1 VPTAARHRSR
11 WSAASLRASSAV
23 GCWSSRCE
31 RRSRPGGR
39 RHRGPTRCASKDYL
53 PRAPGD
59 LVEVDTLDVRP
70 SPGMVFKHFT
80 ARDPFPVAGARDVR
94 AGGRLPRRRR
104 YRYYVSRNL
113 VRGSADRVQ
122 RRWRVAA
129 PEIER
134 AVVAIARRLFD
145 DKTAVLGA
153 LRESGI
159 ESSDVSRI
167 FEVTSDWSRRL
178 GSETEAAA
186 AIAELIERVG
196 LSEEGIRVAVKV
208 PISAG
213 RAAGM
218 SSPNALCR
226 AHFFPMKIKRRGV
239 EMRIILDGKD
249 DVLRKIAPA
258 LLKAM
263 ARASRWF
270 EELASG
276 RVPSPTEIAKR
287 ESLQKGYVARLTRLA
302 FFAPRIVDAVAG
314 GPYKS

>member
-1 VPTAARHRSR
+1 VGADRAAASDDLGPAAVATAA
-11 WSAASLRASSAV
+11 LRGAQARTT
-23 GCWSSRCE
+23 C
-31 RRSRPGGR
+31 
-39 RHRGPTRCASKDYL
+39 H
-53 PRAPGD
+53 APND

-80 ARDPFPVAGARDVR
+80 ARDPLPIAGARDR

-113 VRGSADRVQ
+113 VRDSADRVQ
-122 RRWRVAA
+122 RGWRIAA
-129 PEIER
+129 PEIEL

-145 DKTAVLGA
+145 DKAAVLGA

-178 GSETEAAA
+178 RFETEAAA

-196 LSEEGIRVAVKV
+196 LSEEGIRVVVKV

-213 RAAGM
+213 RAAGV
-218 SSPNALCR
+218 SSPNALSLAR
-226 AHFFPMKIKRRGV
+226 FFPMKIKRRGV

-263 ARASRWF
+263 ARASKPIF
-270 EELASG
+270 
-276 RVPSPTEIAKR
+276 
-287 ESLQKGYVARLTRLA
+287 
-302 FFAPRIVDAVAG
+302 
-314 GPYKS
+314 

>member
-1 VPTAARHRSR
+1 
-11 WSAASLRASSAV
+11 
-23 GCWSSRCE
+23 
-31 RRSRPGGR
+31 
-39 RHRGPTRCASKDYL
+39 
-53 PRAPGD
+53 
-59 LVEVDTLDVRP
+59 
-70 SPGMVFKHFT
+70 M
-80 ARDPFPVAGARDVR
+80 
-94 AGGRLPRRRR
+94 
-104 YRYYVSRNL
+104 
-113 VRGSADRVQ
+113 Q
-122 RRWRVAA
+122 RRWRIAA

-178 GSETEAAA
+178 RFETEAAA

-196 LSEEGIRVAVKV
+196 LSEEGIRVVVKV

-213 RAAGM
+213 RAAGV
-218 SSPNALCR
+218 SSPNALSLAR
-226 AHFFPMKIKRRGV
+226 FFPMKIKRRGV

-263 ARASRWF
+263 ARASSRYF

-287 ESLQKGYVARLTRLA
+287 ESLQKGYAGDWRFSRHG
-302 FFAPRIVDAVAG
+302 FVDAVAG
-314 GPYKS
+314 RPYKS